1 MKSDFKVHIKAK
13 PEQQRGMI
21 CFNVDLKIRFYFE
34 FGNTRTTI
42 QSCEKNSALK
52 NSLKIHII
60 EVHYGQWRTDILE
73 DLKNY
78 VIGTKDALDDKDLIT

>member
-34 FGNTRTTI
+34 FGNTWMTI
-42 QSCEKNSALK
+42 QSCEKNFALK
-52 NSLKIHII
+52 NSLKFYII
-60 EVHYGQWRTDILE
+60 EVR
-73 DLKNY
+73 
-78 VIGTKDALDDKDLIT
+78 VCPSSIGRNELTSIM